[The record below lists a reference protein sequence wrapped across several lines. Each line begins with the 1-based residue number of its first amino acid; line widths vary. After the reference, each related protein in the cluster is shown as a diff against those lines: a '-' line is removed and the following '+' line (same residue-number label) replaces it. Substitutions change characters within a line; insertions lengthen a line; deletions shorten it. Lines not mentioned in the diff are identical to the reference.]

1 MSNGSYDWQFDD
13 DDDDVNGGLNL
24 PAIVDDFDFESL
36 FNTLGQKSRGH
47 ENAIAGTSSSILPCS
62 ETASNGTNQHSETH
76 NGSHAFPLLHDSAAL
91 ASRAFCSSDLSV
103 NERQTFN
110 SGFDEP
116 HQDVFPMQV
125 TGHVNHDVTQ
135 GYSSFSND
143 AFGLTNSSY
152 DDYQLMDKAG
162 VTGGIFDNL
171 VGNSYNALEVPDNM
185 DLSGFSD
192 MIYDPNHQFSMPHVT
207 NIDAPF
213 YFGSSRQGES
223 SNLNDSMLFHVKT
236 ESEKHRMQNVPI
248 CNVMNYDIVAA
259 RPDGI
264 ALVDQNSDFGPY
276 VSVEGSDFLP
286 RGESSLNEPAK
297 EPTSGDHD
305 LLPCNMSNKRKAAS
319 VKNKKRDPSVPT
331 SKGGAP
337 LTNMRKKAKLKT
349 VDEPSVSV
357 EGSDF
362 LPRGESS
369 LSEPAKEP
377 TSGDHGLRPCNMSNK
392 RKAASVKYKKR
403 DPSVPTSEGGT
414 PRTNMRKKAKLK
426 TVDAPSVSVEG
437 SDFLPR
443 GESSLSEPAKEP
455 TSVDHGLRPCNM
467 SNKRKAVSVKNKK
480 RDPSVPTSTG
490 GAPRTNMRKKA
501 KLKTVD
507 ELSVQQIPSQDLL
520 LRKPRKPL
528 PDDGLAVPLLKH
540 QRIALSWMSNKETKS
555 TRCCGGILADDQGL
569 GKTISAIALILK
581 ERSPHF
587 SVNAIGTKEKETETL
602 CLDEDEDI
610 EHTNTFV
617 QTKSSLA
624 AGTLVVC
631 PTSVLRQ
638 WNDELQNK
646 VINEA
651 NLSVLVYY
659 GVNRTKDPFEL
670 AKYDVILT
678 TYAIVG
684 MEVPKQPIDED
695 EDETKIKISPNK
707 KRKYPPTSDESPKKE
722 PSESIDRP
730 LAKLRWFRVI
740 LDEAQSIK
748 NYKTQAARACWGLRA
763 KRRWCLSGTPIQN
776 SVDDLYSYFRFLRYD
791 PYAKFRKFCSE
802 IKAPIQRNP
811 VSGYKKLQ
819 VILKTIML
827 RRTKGTR
834 LKGEPIIS
842 LPPKTIMLKK
852 VDFTAEERGFYQSL
866 EAEARAQFEEYAA
879 AGTVKQNYINIL
891 LMLLRLRQACITL
904 HLLKNLD

>member
-1 MSNGSYDWQFDD
+1 MMVFDGNDDNGS
-13 DDDDVNGGLNL
+13 LNL
-24 PAIVDDFDFESL
+24 PAIVDDLDFESL
-36 FNTLGQKSRGH
+36 FHTLGQKSRGD
-47 ENAIAGTSSSILPCS
+47 ENTTAGTSSNILPCNES
-62 ETASNGTNQHSETH
+62 ASHGANEHSETH
-76 NGSHAFPLLHDSAAL
+76 NGSHAFPLRHDSAAL

-116 HQDVFPMQV
+116 HQDVFPMHFI
-125 TGHVNHDVTQ
+125 G
-135 GYSSFSND
+135 SI
-143 AFGLTNSSY
+143 
-152 DDYQLMDKAG
+152 G
-162 VTGGIFDNL
+162 VTGGIFENL
-171 VGNSYNALEVPDNM
+171 VGNSYNKLEVADNM

-192 MIYDPNHQFSMPHVT
+192 MIYDPNFEYSMPHVT
-207 NIDAPF
+207 NIDTPF

-223 SNLNDSMLFHVKT
+223 SNVNDSMLLNIKT

-248 CNVMNYDIVAA
+248 CNVMDYDIVAA

-264 ALVDQNSDFGPY
+264 ALVDQNSDIGPY
-276 VSVEGSDFLP
+276 ASVEGSDFLP
-286 RGESSLNEPAK
+286 RGKSSLSEPAK
-297 EPTSGDHD
+297 KPTSGDHG
-305 LLPCNMSNKRKAAS
+305 LRPC
-319 VKNKKRDPSVPT
+319 
-331 SKGGAP
+331 GAP

-369 LSEPAKEP
+369 LTEPAIEP
-377 TSGDHGLRPCNMSNK
+377 TSGDHGLH
-392 RKAASVKYKKR
+392 
-403 DPSVPTSEGGT
+403 PS
-414 PRTNMRKKAKLK
+414 
-426 TVDAPSVSVEG
+426 
-437 SDFLPR
+437 
-443 GESSLSEPAKEP
+443 
-455 TSVDHGLRPCNM
+455 
-467 SNKRKAVSVKNKK
+467 
-480 RDPSVPTSTG
+480 
-490 GAPRTNMRKKA
+490 

-507 ELSVQQIPSQDLL
+507 EPSVQQVPSQDLL
-520 LRKPRKPL
+520 LRKPRKLL

-540 QRIALSWMSNKETKS
+540 QKETKS
-555 TRCCGGILADDQGL
+555 TRCCGGIIADDQGL

-581 ERSPHF
+581 ERSPPYF
-587 SVNAIGTKEKETETL
+587 SCWNLIPLIFVNVNAIGTKEKEAETL

-610 EHTNTFV
+610 EQTNTSV

-624 AGTLVVC
+624 AGRLVVC

-651 NLSVLVYY
+651 NLSVLVYH
-659 GVNRTKDPFEL
+659 GLNRTKDPFEL

-678 TYAIVG
+678 TYATVG
-684 MEVPKQPIDED
+684 MEVPKQPINED
-695 EDETKIKISPNK
+695 EDETKVKISPNK

-722 PSESIDRP
+722 PSKSIDHP

-791 PYAKFRKFCSE
+791 PFAKFRKFCSE
-802 IKAPIQRNP
+802 IKASVQKDP
-811 VSGYKKLQ
+811 VWGYKKLQ
-819 VILKTIML
+819 FILKPILL
-827 RRTKGTR
+827 RRTKGT
-834 LKGEPIIS
+834 LINGEPIIS

-852 VDFTAEERGFYQSL
+852 VDFTAEEHGFYQSL
-866 EAEARAQFEEYAA
+866 EAEARAQFEDPPEDAVVTKCEHVFCKQCILEHLSSDNSQFLVQLNLTEDMEPSSSNGPIDSLKIEATKALESSKIKAA
-879 AGTVKQNYINIL
+879 LKVLQSISKPDDITEMIL
-891 LMLLRLRQACITL
+891 I
-904 HLLKNLD
+904 LKFH